1 MNRRTTVNADSQS
14 LEILEDEARRRG
26 SSLST
31 VLAEAVSEKAT
42 AIVRD
47 RKPRLGVGRS
57 TDGSS
62 AAETAT
68 HPIARPPS

>member
-1 MNRRTTVNADSQS
+1 MNRRTTVNADSES
-14 LEILEDEARRRG
+14 LSILEDEAKRRG
-26 SSLST
+26 DSLSN
-31 VLAEAVSEKAT
+31 VLAEAVSEKAIT
-42 AIVRD
+42 ILRA

-68 HPIARPPS
+68 DPIAPPPS

>member
-42 AIVRD
+42 AIVRA

-68 HPIARPPS
+68 DPIARPPS